1 MTLFIHL
8 TNVFIEDLLCASTR
22 SYGTEQNKAESPT
35 LPELHFSK
43 GRDDKEE
50 KKMTKINNVPHGH
63 KCKAK
68 QSKQGSGT

>member
-22 SYGTEQNKAESPT
+22 SYGTEQNKTESPT

-43 GRDDKEE
+43 GKDDREE
-50 KKMTKINNVPHGH
+50 KKNDQNK
-63 KCKAK
+63 
-68 QSKQGSGT
+68 